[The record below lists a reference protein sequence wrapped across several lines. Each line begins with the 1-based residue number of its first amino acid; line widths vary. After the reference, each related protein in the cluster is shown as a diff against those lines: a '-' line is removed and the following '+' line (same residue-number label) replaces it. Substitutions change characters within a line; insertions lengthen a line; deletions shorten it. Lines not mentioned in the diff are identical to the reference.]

1 MTPPKYGF
9 YSHTFTPEEI
19 ASLDAM
25 PQDQYLEH
33 VKFAL
38 LILAADLLKD
48 PGFSIRQ
55 RLQIINVVKR
65 FIPK

>member
-1 MTPPKYGF
+1 MTPPKHGF

-25 PQDQYLEH
+25 PPDQYLEY

-38 LILAADLLKD
+38 LILAVDLLKQ
-48 PGFSIRQ
+48 PGLSARQ
-55 RLQIINVVKR
+55 RLQIINAVKR